1 MHVGLRHDTTACACE
16 SFRVFWHSDGQRL
29 DPNASAIVLLC
40 DGGGRNSG
48 HKPLFQ
54 DDLQG
59 VVNDLGVPIRVA
71 HDPAYGAKCHPIARR
86 LFSHVTRACQGI
98 VFDSLQTVRGLI
110 HKTKTHQGL
119 AVTVRVVDTRY
130 ETGRKVSDAFK
141 QHMPIVFDPV
151 LPTWNYWAVPQCM

>member
-1 MHVGLRHDTTACACE
+1 M
-16 SFRVFWHSDGQRL
+16 
-29 DPNASAIVLLC
+29 LLC

-48 HKPLFQ
+48 HKPLCK

-71 HDPAYGAKCHPIARR
+71 HDSAYGSQCHPIARR

-98 VFDSLQTVRGLI
+98 VFDSLHTVRGLI
-110 HKTKTHQGL
+110 QKTKTHQGL

-141 QHMPIVFDPV
+141 QHMPIVFDTV
-151 LPTWNYWAVPQCM
+151 LPKWNYWAIPQ